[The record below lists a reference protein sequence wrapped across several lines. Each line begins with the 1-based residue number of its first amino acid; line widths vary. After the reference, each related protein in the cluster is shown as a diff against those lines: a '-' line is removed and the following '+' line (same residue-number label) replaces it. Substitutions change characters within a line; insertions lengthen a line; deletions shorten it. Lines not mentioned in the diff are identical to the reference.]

1 MEKLFVEKRICKN
14 NNKIRKEGRVPGIIY
29 GNNLN
34 NLMFEVG
41 EIELNSII
49 SHIGEH
55 GVTDVNYEGKD
66 YKVLIKEVQKDPVK
80 KNVIHIDLENVTN
93 SSNLI
98 NAEIPI
104 LFSGDKLIIKKGGV
118 VQKEKSSI
126 KVRCP
131 EDKLPNN
138 IMIDLSKYDIGKTF
152 RISDLEL
159 GEDITFMENL
169 DSTIASIFF
178 G

>member
-1 MEKLFVEKRICKN
+1 MEKLFVQKRSCKN
-14 NNKIRKEGRVPGIIY
+14 NNKIRKERKVPGVIY

-49 SHIGEH
+49 SQIGEH
-55 GVTDVNYEGKD
+55 GVTDLNYEGKD

-80 KNVIHIDLENVTN
+80 KDITHIDFENITD
-93 SSNLI
+93 SSNLL

-104 LFSGDKLIIKKGGV
+104 LFSGDELIIKKGGV

-126 KVRCP
+126 KVRCT
-131 EDKLPNN
+131 EEKLPNN

-152 RISDLEL
+152 RVSDLEL

>member
-14 NNKIRKEGRVPGIIY
+14 NNKIRKEGKVPGIIY

-49 SHIGEH
+49 SQIGEH
-55 GVTDVNYEGKD
+55 GVADVNYEEKD

-104 LFSGDKLIIKKGGV
+104 LFLGDELIIKKGGV

-131 EDKLPNN
+131 EEKLPNN
-138 IMIDLSKYDIGKTF
+138 VMIDLSKYDIGKTF

>member
-14 NNKIRKEGRVPGIIY
+14 NNKIRKEGKVPGIIY

-49 SHIGEH
+49 SQIGEH

-66 YKVLIKEVQKDPVK
+66 YKVLVKEVQKDPVK

-104 LFSGDKLIIKKGGV
+104 LFSGDELIIKR
-118 VQKEKSSI
+118 E
-126 KVRCP
+126 
-131 EDKLPNN
+131 
-138 IMIDLSKYDIGKTF
+138 
-152 RISDLEL
+152 
-159 GEDITFMENL
+159 
-169 DSTIASIFF
+169 A
-178 G
+178 

>member
-1 MEKLFVEKRICKN
+1 MEKLFVEKRNCKN
-14 NNKIRKEGRVPGIIY
+14 SNKIRREGKVPGIIY
-29 GNNLN
+29 GKNLN

-41 EIELNSII
+41 EIELNSMI
-49 SHIGEH
+49 SQVGEH
-55 GVTDVNYEGKD
+55 GVTDVNYGGAD

-80 KNVIHIDLENVTN
+80 KNVIHIDLENVTK

-104 LFSGDKLIIKKGGV
+104 LFSGDELIMKKGGV
-118 VQKEKSSI
+118 VQKEKNSV

-131 EDKLPNN
+131 GEKLPNN
-138 IMIDLSKYDIGKTF
+138 IMIDLSQYDIGKTF

-159 GEDITFMENL
+159 GEDITFMESL